1 MDKENKIFFLNEVKG
16 HLATLNANN
25 REIMVDTLKNG
36 YVFAMRNIEET
47 MVIFAL
53 YKIDG
58 ITYADFS
65 NYNEDYFN
73 NRALLEKD
81 LTNLELLDKVEIY
94 ARD

>member
-16 HLATLNANN
+16 HLATLNADNKK
-25 REIMVDTLKNG
+25 IMENTLNVG
-36 YVFAMRNIEET
+36 YVFAMKNIEET
-47 MVIFAL
+47 MLIFGL
-53 YKIDG
+53 YKING

-65 NYNEDYFN
+65 NNNEDYFN